1 MPTAALAPV
10 TALVL
15 AAALATVP
23 PTLRIPSARPAPTPI
38 VFAPRRRYAA
48 ATGRA
53 RMAREACSRRWRD
66 DLVGNKDRD
75 YLGNLTGPGSRKVK
89 CSRCPEAVPPQD
101 VEADRDRRPV
111 CSACRADARAPR
123 DPTEAKR
130 PAVGATT
137 GATGP
142 AAVTTVPVLGLPGV
156 SRVALDRVAPLRPAV
171 VLRQAD
177 RGIGHDYEV
186 VVELP
191 EYDQDGYDGSGFRA
205 VAVAMADADYVDNP
219 DPLPTAGDAKLA
231 AALAAFVAS
240 GDRAGFAAASGETRA
255 AAVQRYRRA
264 QYEFDLRAGRVV

>member
-1 MPTAALAPV
+1 MPTATLAPV

-38 VFAPRRRYAA
+38 VYAPRRRYAA

-53 RMAREACSRRWRD
+53 RMAREACSRRWRE

-111 CSACRADARAPR
+111 CSACRSAARAPR

-130 PAVGATT
+130 PAVAAVVTAGA
-137 GATGP
+137 
-142 AAVTTVPVLGLPGV
+142 AAVTTVPVVGLPGV
-156 SRVALDRVAPLRPAV
+156 SRVALERTVPLRPAV

-177 RGIGHDYEV
+177 RGIGHDFEV
-186 VVELP
+186 VVQLP

-205 VAVAMADADYVDNP
+205 VAVAMADADYVDHP
-219 DPLPTAGDAKLA
+219 DPLPAAGDAKLA
-231 AALAAFVAS
+231 AALAGFVAS
-240 GDRAGFAAASGETRA
+240 GDLAGFAGASGETRA
-255 AAVQRYRRA
+255 EAVQRYRRA
-264 QYEFDLRAGRVV
+264 RYDVDLRAGRVG